1 MLTESEDHDG
11 HDHDHSHESSVSHTP
26 ASGIS
31 AEEFMNLTRFGETT
45 HLRHVLDK
53 SPGLVDARGCTPL
66 CICAQYNH
74 TPLVVFLLHI
84 HADGGVSDSA
94 QDTPAHW
101 AAYKGHAEVLEVLCA
116 CASGYLDKE
125 DVYGQTPLH
134 LACIKGHTYAST
146 AKKDKGG
153 LTPLDHAVQKGHA
166 QLESVWLWRV
176 IFVSNFYATYMTLYY
191 MMYSY
196 PTNSHTPDHSPDH
209 SPDTHTTDHTP
220 AAPPTTTHTPVAFA
234 SYTVTYLVCVYLVS
248 LLVQAAWWVCFAGCL
263 HTPPGFVEDGVS
275 LCHTC
280 QVRRPLRSKHC
291 KVQD

>member
-11 HDHDHSHESSVSHTP
+11 HDHDHSHESSVSQTP

-31 AEEFMNLTRFGETT
+31 AEEFMNLTRFGETM

-84 HADGGVSDSA
+84 HADSGVCDSA

-116 CASGYLDKE
+116 CASALTFPRML
-125 DVYGQTPLH
+125 Q
-134 LACIKGHTYAST
+134 AST

-191 MMYSY
+191 MIPYVYNTIGRDNYKYFFTLLCTHPMAYGAFVWC
-196 PTNSHTPDHSPDH
+196 TWRARLGEVFF
-209 SPDTHTTDHTP
+209 PDTRLFFSRDEAE
-220 AAPPTTTHTPVAFA
+220 AAARA
-234 SYTVTYLVCVYLVS
+234 SGTSSTSSTV
-248 LLVQAAWWVCFAGCL
+248 
-263 HTPPGFVEDGVS
+263 
-275 LCHTC
+275 
-280 QVRRPLRSKHC
+280 
-291 KVQD
+291 